1 MKPQGDSRFTRR
13 IHADKSVDSICLVCF
28 RTVIPKGGGER
39 GLELAERSHVCRVE
53 DLPATKAA
61 RKKA

>member
-1 MKPQGDSRFTRR
+1 MQSQADPRFTRR

-28 RTVIPKGGGER
+28 RTVTSKGGGER
-39 GLELAERSHVCRVE
+39 GLELAERTHVCRVE
-53 DLPATKAA
+53 DLHAHKPS

>member
-1 MKPQGDSRFTRR
+1 MKSQADPRFTRR

-28 RTVIPKGGGER
+28 RTVASKGGDER
-39 GLELAERSHVCRVE
+39 SLELAERTHICRVE
-53 DLPATKAA
+53 DLHAHKPS